1 MRALIFFILNIID
14 IDAFDL
20 LEAEALRIQNPRQL
34 SQERLLY
41 YHANCYSNNLAKF
54 LAIVIEFVKHH
65 QENYIFVCSS
75 FD

>member
-41 YHANCYSNNLAKF
+41 YHANCYSNSYASF
-54 LAIVIEFVKHH
+54 LARVIEFVKHH
-65 QENYIFVCSS
+65 QENYINVY
-75 FD
+75 